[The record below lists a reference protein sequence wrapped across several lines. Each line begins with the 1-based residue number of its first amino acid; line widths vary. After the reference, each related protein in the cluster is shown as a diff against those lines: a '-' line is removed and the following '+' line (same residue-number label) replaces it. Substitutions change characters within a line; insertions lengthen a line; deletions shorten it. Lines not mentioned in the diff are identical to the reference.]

1 MIFALLSSCSFRL
14 ARRYLMNLTSVYF
27 YFEIRS
33 LYDFY
38 LKFSFLSTFHP
49 KLSSFQVESRMLHCS

>member
-1 MIFALLSSCSFRL
+1 MIFAQLSSCSFRL

-38 LKFSFLSTFHP
+38 LKIFISEYISLKIIIFSGW
-49 KLSSFQVESRMLHCS
+49 E